1 MYKDHPGP
9 LLTTTS
15 VRIPHWL
22 ERIVDFHSFHIEH
35 HVMPGINFDYY
46 PQVSHLMQN
55 MYPDRY
61 NSKPFLSAIIESYN
75 KEMFID
81 DPLT

>member
-1 MYKDHPGP
+1 
-9 LLTTTS
+9 
-15 VRIPHWL
+15 
-22 ERIVDFHSFHIEH
+22 
-35 HVMPGINFDYY
+35 
-46 PQVSHLMQN
+46 

-61 NSKPFLSAIIESYN
+61 TSKPFLSVIIESYN